1 MAEEPTK
8 PTTKRRRRALS
19 IPTRIFLAFALTLA
33 AFASVSV
40 VSVVQ
45 HDKTARNL
53 RLLHDGYLPLAVRF
67 NEARGH
73 QTNLL
78 QDLERIFE
86 ASAWVRSR
94 FDASRQT
101 RLGARR
107 RFVHHFEKAERAS
120 RAAGDTATME
130 RVRESY
136 QAILEAYD
144 ETQAH
149 YDRFFAALDAQ
160 DDATG
165 REEHAALMD
174 LEREILRH
182 YREAYAQLVDR
193 LDSIAAE
200 SASQERQAS
209 IVLGVLALVMLFV
222 GLAAT
227 LWSQRILRP
236 LPLLQER
243 VAAVATGDLSSRKL
257 SVRGDDELARLAEN
271 FEDMVEALAARDARL
286 RDLRQMQAQIVAGL
300 RAAVVVVDAD
310 GVVRTVNPAAHPV
323 LGLKG
328 SDVGAKLEL
337 RVELDLETALA
348 AVRST
353 GDAVFLEAQVLGER
367 RVDILATPFGRD
379 EGEVLLVADDVTDAL
394 RTKDRLIHTERLA
407 AIGRMAAHVTHEV
420 RNPLS
425 SIGLNVEMLE
435 DELSDGDEEARALM
449 RAIQRE
455 VDRLTGITEEYLRLA
470 RLPQPRLEADDLG
483 ELIRSVGAF
492 VRREMEASKVE
503 LQIEVGELPSVA
515 FDEAQLRQALL
526 NLLRNAREAMGE
538 GVVKLHAVR
547 AEGGVEIRV
556 SDRGP
561 GIPEAERDRIFD
573 LFFTTKERGTGLGL
587 PLTHQ
592 IVEAHSG
599 RIDCAENPEGGTVF
613 TIWLP
618 AAPPR
623 RSADAAAE

>member
-1 MAEEPTK
+1 MNEP
-8 PTTKRRRRALS
+8 TKRRRRALS

-33 AFASVSV
+33 AFTSVSV
-40 VSVVQ
+40 TSVVQ

-120 RAAGDTATME
+120 RAAQDTATME
-130 RVRESY
+130 GVRLSY

-144 ETQAH
+144 ATQPH
-149 YDRFFAALDAQ
+149 YDRFFAALDAE
-160 DDATG
+160 DDVAAT
-165 REEHAALMD
+165 EEHDALME

-193 LDSIAAE
+193 LGSISAE

-209 IVLGVLALVMLFV
+209 IVLGVLALLMLVV

-257 SVRGDDELARLAEN
+257 QVRGDDELARLAEN
-271 FEDMVEALAARDARL
+271 FEGMVEALAARDARL

-300 RAAVVVVDAD
+300 RAAVVVVDAE
-310 GVVRTVNPAAHPV
+310 GTVRTVNPAAHPV
-323 LGLKG
+323 LGLKA
-328 SDVGAKLEL
+328 SDVGARLED
-337 RVELDLETALA
+337 RVELELETALA
-348 AVRST
+348 AVRSN
-353 GDAVFLEAQVLGER
+353 GDAVFLEAQELGER
-367 RVDILATPFGRD
+367 RVDVLATPFGRD

-435 DELSDGDEEARALM
+435 DELADGDEEARALM

-483 ELIRSVGAF
+483 ELIRSVGQF

-503 LQIEVGELPSVA
+503 LKIELDELPPVA

-526 NLLRNAREAMGE
+526 NLLRNAREAMSVEGE
-538 GVVKLHAVR
+538 VSLRARVV
-547 AEGGVEIRV
+547 EGGVEIRV
-556 SDRGP
+556 ADRGP
-561 GIPEAERDRIFD
+561 GIPAAERERIFD

-599 RIDCAENPEGGTVF
+599 RIECAANPEGGTVF

-618 AAPPR
+618 TGRP
-623 RSADAAAE
+623 ADAAAE

>member
-1 MAEEPTK
+1 MAELTTA
-8 PTTKRRRRALS
+8 TTKRRRRALS
-19 IPTRIFLAFALTLA
+19 IPTRIFLAFALTLV

-40 VSVVQ
+40 TSVVQ

-78 QDLERIFE
+78 QDLERILE
-86 ASAWVRSR
+86 ATAWVRSR

-107 RFVHHFEKAERAS
+107 RFVHHFEKAERAA
-120 RAAGDTATME
+120 RAAEDTETMAG
-130 RVRESY
+130 VRESY
-136 QAILEAYD
+136 QAILDAYD
-144 ETQAH
+144 ATQPH
-149 YDRFFAALDAQ
+149 YDRFFAALDES
-160 DDATG
+160 DDVVAA
-165 REEHAALMD
+165 EEHAELME

-209 IVLGVLALVMLFV
+209 IVLGVLALVMLVV

-243 VAAVATGDLSSRKL
+243 VAAVAAGDLSSRKL
-257 SVRGDDELARLAEN
+257 RVRGDDELARLAEN
-271 FEDMVEALAARDARL
+271 FEGMVEALAARDARL

-300 RAAVVVVDAD
+300 RAAVVVVDAE
-310 GVVRTVNPAAHPV
+310 GTVRTVNPAALPV
-323 LGLKG
+323 LGLEA
-328 SDVGAKLEL
+328 SDVGAQLED
-337 RVELDLETALA
+337 RVELELETALA
-348 AVRST
+348 AVRSN
-353 GDAVFLEAQVLGER
+353 GDAVFLEAQELGER
-367 RVDILATPFGRD
+367 RVDVLATPFGRD

-435 DELSDGDEEARALM
+435 DELSDTGDEEARALM

-483 ELIRSVGAF
+483 ELIRSVAQF

-503 LQIEVGELPSVA
+503 LKIEVGELPSVA

-538 GVVKLHAVR
+538 GVVSLRASAV
-547 AEGGVEIRV
+547 EGGVEIRV
-556 SDRGP
+556 ADRGP
-561 GIPEAERDRIFD
+561 GIPAAERERIFD

-599 RIDCAENPEGGTVF
+599 RIECAANPEGGTVF

-618 AAPPR
+618 TGQP
-623 RSADAAAE
+623 ADAAAE

>member
-1 MAEEPTK
+1 MSAEK
-8 PTTKRRRRALS
+8 KRRALS

-33 AFASVSV
+33 AFASVAV
-40 VSVVQ
+40 TSVVQ

-78 QDLERIFE
+78 QDLERIFD
-86 ASAWVRSR
+86 SSDWVRSR

-107 RFVHHFEKAERAS
+107 RFVHHFEKAERAA
-120 RAAGDTATME
+120 RAAEDAATMDG
-130 RVRESY
+130 VRESY
-136 QAILEAYD
+136 QAILDAYD
-144 ETQAH
+144 ASQSR
-149 YDRFFAALDAQ
+149 YDRFFAALDA
-160 DDATG
+160 DDDVVAN
-165 REEHAALMD
+165 EEHDGLME

-209 IVLGVLALVMLFV
+209 IVLGVLALVMLVV
-222 GLAAT
+222 GLGAT

-243 VAAVATGDLSSRKL
+243 VAAVAAGDLSSRKL

-271 FEDMVEALAARDARL
+271 FEGMVSALAARDARL
-286 RDLRQMQAQIVAGL
+286 RDLRRMQAQIVAGL
-300 RAAVVVVDAD
+300 RAAVVVVDAE
-310 GVVRTVNPAAHPV
+310 GLVRTVNPAAQKV
-323 LGLKG
+323 LALQP
-328 SDVGAKLEL
+328 DHVGDPFDTHVL
-337 RVELDLETALA
+337 LDGLETALA
-348 AVRST
+348 AVRSS
-353 GDAVFLEAQVLGER
+353 GDAVFLEAQTLGER

-435 DELSDGDEEARALM
+435 DELRDGDEEARTLM
-449 RAIQRE
+449 KAIQRE

-470 RLPQPRLEADDLG
+470 RLPQPRLEPDDLG
-483 ELIRSVGAF
+483 ELIQSVALF

-503 LQIEVGELPSVA
+503 LQLHVDELPSVA

-538 GVVKLHAVR
+538 GVVQLNAR
-547 AEGGVEIRV
+547 ARDGGVEIRV
-556 SDRGP
+556 ADRGP
-561 GIPEAERDRIFD
+561 GIPAAERERIFD

-599 RIDCAENPEGGTVF
+599 CIECSANPEGGTVF

-618 AAPPR
+618 VT
-623 RSADAAAE
+623 SLAAE